1 MLRYLQFECGA
12 RLPETGGLE
21 KPFHEMAK
29 DWDGKPNADGRY
41 RLCIFSTTG
50 RPDQPVLP
58 DGEAAP
64 CLLGCPVPTKKSGR
78 KSVKAPSLGTSE
90 GFDYYVSC
98 LPTEVVVPWQTWK
111 SKEAK
116 IGGPSQSP
124 LINNFSCSL
133 HFKGTITMSLN
144 LSYNELTLIHDL
156 VSTEQTK
163 IHNLLGETDI
173 SETKATRYS
182 LRYGTLTSL
191 QKTLR
196 KSIDEQMPL

>member
-1 MLRYLQFECGA
+1 
-12 RLPETGGLE
+12 
-21 KPFHEMAK
+21 
-29 DWDGKPNADGRY
+29 
-41 RLCIFSTTG
+41 
-50 RPDQPVLP
+50 
-58 DGEAAP
+58 
-64 CLLGCPVPTKKSGR
+64 
-78 KSVKAPSLGTSE
+78 
-90 GFDYYVSC
+90 
-98 LPTEVVVPWQTWK
+98 
-111 SKEAK
+111 
-116 IGGPSQSP
+116 
-124 LINNFSCSL
+124 
-133 HFKGTITMSLN
+133 MSLN